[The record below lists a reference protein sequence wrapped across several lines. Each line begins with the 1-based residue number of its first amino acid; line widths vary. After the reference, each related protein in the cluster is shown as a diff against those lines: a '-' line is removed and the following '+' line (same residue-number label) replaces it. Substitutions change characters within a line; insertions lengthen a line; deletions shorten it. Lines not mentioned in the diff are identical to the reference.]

1 MPTPMVGHWRWQR
14 QVRSGLH
21 QRWAGNIRMTSRN
34 GEVRQKLS
42 PNLRAGLD
50 VARALAALYV
60 VAHHV
65 ANSRGWSHG
74 PGLIFRFGQEAVLVF
89 FLLSGF
95 VIFANERYRALTPR
109 GYYWRRIR
117 RIYPAL
123 LLAMLVSSAV
133 ALDNG
138 DFGTRFNWAE
148 FFATLAS
155 LQDISLLKP
164 GVIADPFLGN
174 DPLWSISYEVA
185 FYLVFPFVLKP
196 WTRNPH
202 RVEMSVGAVCCASY
216 ITFVYWPNHLSLVA
230 TYFLVWWCGA
240 MAADAY
246 QRGGSNFRAFL
257 PSLSWLALL
266 CVIAG
271 IVVKVVGFRSVG
283 YYPFLPFRH
292 FAVAL
297 VLLVLFSNALGA
309 TIARLCAVVAAP
321 GAALASISYGLYVLH
336 HPLLVDSARA
346 QKPTGFLIALVIL
359 FGLAYAID
367 RRLNAYLGKKAA
379 LPLSVK
385 K

>member
-1 MPTPMVGHWRWQR
+1 
-14 QVRSGLH
+14 
-21 QRWAGNIRMTSRN
+21 MTSRT
-34 GEVRQKLS
+34 GEVRKRLS

-50 VARALAALYV
+50 VARALATLYV

-74 PGLIFRFGQEAVLVF
+74 PGLILRFGQEAVLVF

-95 VIFANERYRALTPR
+95 VIFANERCRALTPS

-123 LLAMLVSSAV
+123 LFSMLVSAAV
-133 ALDNG
+133 AFDNG
-138 DFGTRFNWAE
+138 DFGTRFNWSE
-148 FFATLAS
+148 LFTTLAS

-185 FYLVFPFVLKP
+185 FYLVFPFVLKA

-216 ITFVYWPNHLSLVA
+216 ITFVYWPNHFSLVA

-246 QRGGSNFRAFL
+246 QRGGSNFWAFL

-271 IVVKVVGFRSVG
+271 IAVTVTGFRGVG

-297 VLLVLFSNALGA
+297 VFLVVFSNCLGA
-309 TIARLCAVVAAP
+309 TIAKWCAVFAAP
-321 GAALASISYGLYVLH
+321 GAAIASISYGLYVLH
-336 HPLLVDSARA
+336 HPLLVDSVRA
-346 QKPTGFLIALVIL
+346 QKPNGFLIALVIL
-359 FGLAYAID
+359 LGFAYAVD
-367 RRLNAYLGKKAA
+367 RRFNAYLGRRAT
-379 LPLSVK
+379 LTVS
-385 K
+385 